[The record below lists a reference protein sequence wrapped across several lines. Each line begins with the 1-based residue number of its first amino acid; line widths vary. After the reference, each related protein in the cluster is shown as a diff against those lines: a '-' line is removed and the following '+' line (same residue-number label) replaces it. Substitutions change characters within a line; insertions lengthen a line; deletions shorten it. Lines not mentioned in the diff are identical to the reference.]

1 MNTQPLVI
9 FVGRAYP
16 RKIINPNC
24 QVQVI
29 GFVLFMYKL
38 FHNQVSRYDHLKNYW
53 CLSTRLCFVW
63 YKAELGRDWKILL
76 KKVNLLAY
84 LGGGICFLRFFFFMT
99 SSPTTSSPFQLTIE
113 VKVFSSYC
121 LGRLS
126 LGRGVYIQEYAGSA
140 MNIGIER

>member
-38 FHNQVSRYDHLKNYW
+38 FLKFQDMIAWRIINVCLLGFALSGIRLNWGGTERFYW
-53 CLSTRLCFVW
+53 KRSTCLLTLVGESAF
-63 YKAELGRDWKILL
+63 YI
-76 KKVNLLAY
+76 
-84 LGGGICFLRFFFFMT
+84 FFFFMT